1 MNIIIAVTGCINK
14 ENPIMNT
21 IGLDISQK
29 TIDATLH
36 KTDGSTYHT
45 KVGNNREGL
54 KALEGW
60 IKANK
65 VRKCVIGME
74 ATGIYYEDAA
84 EQLSETHTVYV
95 INPLKIKDYGKSQ
108 FNRTKTDKADSN
120 LIAEYTKRH
129 ADKIIPYSK
138 PKNRYLQK
146 LINLKQQ
153 LKDHQKQIKNRLH
166 SSDDEMIQA
175 IHQDLIQTYQEKIDQ
190 TQAAIEVQIKE
201 QAEIDGHYRNL
212 QTIAGIGKDTAA
224 ILYAQLTDKTFQTAN
239 QFVSYAGL
247 SPRTEQSGTSV
258 NKKGRLSRYGHRRVK
273 RSLYMPALVAYRTGA
288 FPQLVRNLTNAGK
301 PKMVIIVAIMR
312 KLAKIAYY
320 IVKTGKPYDSTRHKA
335 A

>member
-1 MNIIIAVTGCINK
+1 
-14 ENPIMNT
+14 MNT

-36 KTDGSTYHT
+36 KTDGSTCYT
-45 KVGNNREGL
+45 KVGNNWEGFQSI
-54 KALEGW
+54 KEW

-74 ATGIYYEDAA
+74 ATGIYYEAAA
-84 EQLSETHTVYV
+84 ENLSETHTVYV

-153 LKDHQKQIKNRLH
+153 LKDHQKQIRNRLH

-175 IHQDLIQTYQEKIDQ
+175 IHQDLIQAYQEKIEKTQ
-190 TQAAIEVQIKE
+190 TAIDAQIKA
-201 QAEIDGHYRNL
+201 QADDGHYQNL
-212 QTIAGIGKDTAA
+212 QTISGIGKDTAA

-247 SPRTEQSGTSV
+247 SPQTEQSGTNV

-273 RSLYMPALVAYRTGA
+273 RSLYMLALVAYRTGA
-288 FPQLVRNLTNAGK
+288 FPQLVCNLTNAGK

-312 KLAKIAYY
+312 KLAKLAYY

-335 A
+335 AQA

>member
-1 MNIIIAVTGCINK
+1 
-14 ENPIMNT
+14 MNT

-45 KVGNNREGL
+45 KVGNNREGFQRL
-54 KALEGW
+54 KDW

-74 ATGIYYEDAA
+74 ATGIYYEAAA
-84 EQLSETHTVYV
+84 ENLSETHTVYV

-175 IHQDLIQTYQEKIDQ
+175 IHQDLIQAYQEKINQ
-190 TQAAIEVQIKE
+190 TQTAIEAQIKE
-201 QAEIDGHYRNL
+201 QAETDGHYRNL

-224 ILYAQLTDKTFQTAN
+224 ILYAQLTDKNFQTAN

-247 SPRTEQSGTSV
+247 SPHTEQSGTSV

-312 KLAKIAYY
+312 KLAKLAYY

-335 A
+335 VQA

>member
-1 MNIIIAVTGCINK
+1 
-14 ENPIMNT
+14 MNT

-29 TIDATLH
+29 TIDAILH
-36 KTDGSTYHT
+36 KTDGSTCYT

-54 KALEGW
+54 KSLKDW

-74 ATGIYYEDAA
+74 ATGIYYEAAA
-84 EQLSETHTVYV
+84 ENLSETHTVYV

-175 IHQDLIQTYQEKIDQ
+175 IHQDLIQTYQEKIDKTQ
-190 TQAAIEVQIKE
+190 TAIDAQIKA
-201 QAEIDGHYRNL
+201 QADDGHYKNL
-212 QTIAGIGKDTAA
+212 QTISGIGKDTAA

-247 SPRTEQSGTSV
+247 SPQTEQSGTSV

-312 KLAKIAYY
+312 KLAKLAYY
-320 IVKTGKPYDSTRHKA
+320 IVKTGKPYDSTRHKVIQA
-335 A
+335 